1 MPPLYR
7 VTLPLIG
14 PRGDWIES
22 FHRFQPGLFSLRVLL
37 VHFLVSFF
45 FLLFS
50 FNFTDQLIR
59 ARCSIFAPPMKL
71 HFFSELE
78 RVYTRMSFEF
88 VLFLYLMND
97 EEFLE

>member
-1 MPPLYR
+1 MDRIISSIPARFILSSSSSR
-7 VTLPLIG
+7 
-14 PRGDWIES
+14 S
-22 FHRFQPGLFSLRVLL
+22 FSRF
-37 VHFLVSFF
+37 FF

>member
-1 MPPLYR
+1 MDRIISSIPARFILSSSSSR
-7 VTLPLIG
+7 
-14 PRGDWIES
+14 S
-22 FHRFQPGLFSLRVLL
+22 FSR
-37 VHFLVSFF
+37 FF
-45 FLLFS
+45 FFS

-59 ARCSIFAPPMKL
+59 ARCSIFASPMKL